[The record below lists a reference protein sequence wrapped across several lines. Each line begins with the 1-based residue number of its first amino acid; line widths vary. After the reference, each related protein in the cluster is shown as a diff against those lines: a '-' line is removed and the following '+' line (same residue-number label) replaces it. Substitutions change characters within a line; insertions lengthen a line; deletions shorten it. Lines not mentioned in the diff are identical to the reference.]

1 MEISRLLKISIVINL
16 LAVSSVFA
24 KQSLH
29 WVGEWRPVRKSLTSD
44 ELIKGYIEEST
55 KEVTLSFTQD
65 LGIVT
70 VTVTSPD
77 GNIIYQENVKTDV
90 VPNFTIPLEQ
100 TKGCIVSV
108 TDGDNLIYTTIDL

>member
-1 MEISRLLKISIVINL
+1 MKIVNKFILMACFLVAL
-16 LAVSSVFA
+16 PVFG
-24 KQSLH
+24 KGIIWDGH
-29 WVGEWRPVRKSLTSD
+29 WNVEAFRNVQIPILGNID
-44 ELIKGYIEEST
+44 ENTG
-55 KEVTLSFTQD
+55 EVTLSFTQD